1 MPLISTWKV
10 FGFCG
15 RTEYR
20 NRKMEVKRTSMPN
33 RASDVNGGD
42 VNGGDVNGKNVNEN
56 EQEKQAGKN
65 RLLCILAHPDD
76 ESMGTG
82 GILAKYAA
90 EGVATYVITATRGHY
105 GWSGAPTDNPGPE
118 SLARLR
124 EEEGRAATAVL
135 GVEELTFLDYIDGEL
150 DQAEP
155 EEVIAELVAHV
166 RRIRPHVVVTF
177 APDGAYGHPDHIAI
191 SQLTSA
197 ALVRAADS
205 AYLPDVDMPDV
216 DTPHATPKLYY
227 YVNAQPETE
236 LFCANLGELSMEVD
250 GLPRGMV
257 TWPDWAIT
265 TRIDVREYLPRVHAA
280 IACHDS
286 QIQGDFQ
293 RIMNLPLE
301 TLAEGIGFQTF
312 YRVYSLVN
320 GGRAIEDDLFAGI
333 G

>member
-1 MPLISTWKV
+1 
-10 FGFCG
+10 
-15 RTEYR
+15 
-20 NRKMEVKRTSMPN
+20 MEVKRTVMPN
-33 RASDVNGGD
+33 RASAVNGESVNGEDVNAED
-42 VNGGDVNGKNVNEN
+42 VSEN
-56 EQEKQAGKN
+56 QQEKQVGKN

-90 EGVATYVITATRGHY
+90 EGVSTYVITATRGHY
-105 GWSGAPTDNPGPE
+105 GWSGAPADNPGPE

-135 GVEELTFLDYIDGEL
+135 GVEELTFLDYIDGQL
-150 DQAEP
+150 DQADP
-155 EEVIAELVAHV
+155 QKVIAELAAHV

-191 SQLTSA
+191 SQFTSA

-205 AYLPDVDMPDV
+205 AYLPDDG
-216 DTPHATPKLYY
+216 TPHINTPHINTPHTTPKLYY
-227 YVNAQPETE
+227 YVNAQPETD
-236 LFCANLGELSMEVD
+236 LIYTNVGELSMEVD
-250 GLPRGMV
+250 GLSRGMV

-293 RIMNLPLE
+293 RLMNLPLE
-301 TLAEGIGFQTF
+301 ALAEGIGFQTF

-320 GGRAIEDDLFAGI
+320 GGRALEEDLFAGI